1 MSIATLQEKPQR
13 RQSVM
18 PKTVL
23 PEEGRRKQE
32 KAVLLTVEEL
42 DRLTEPGHR
51 KRNSELIREL
61 VERIM
66 SKQQ

>member
-13 RQSVM
+13 KQSVM

-23 PEEGRRKQE
+23 PKEGQRKQ
-32 KAVLLTVEEL
+32 KQAVLLTVEEL

-66 SKQQ
+66 SRQQ